1 MGYSNLVSGTG
12 IMLRWISCR
21 EAVVAFLVVLASHS
35 SSIQAGDWTR
45 FRGSQGTGLA
55 ETADKL
61 PTEIGPEKNILW
73 KTELPPGHSSPV
85 VVGNRIFVTGVRGDK
100 QRELLTF
107 GLDRATGTVQWEAA
121 APYEKLEGIHKIGS
135 HAQSSPCAD
144 SDVVVSFFGS
154 SGLYCYDHSGK
165 QLWSKPMGPFSND
178 FGAGSSPLIVGD
190 RVILCQDHDLNSFL
204 MAVDKKTGT
213 TIWKIDR
220 SEFPR
225 NYCTPI
231 VWDNAG
237 RKQLVIAATLRVVGY
252 DLESGK
258 EAWTVRGI
266 SRMVSCSPTIGD
278 DGRLYVAGWAAGG
291 DDNERISADP
301 YESVAYKDTDKSG
314 TLEESELKDG
324 PIHQRFSQV
333 DRNKDGKI
341 TPAEY
346 EYFRG
351 LFASGKNMILCIK
364 PGATGEATDSSVVWR
379 QAKLV
384 PFCASP
390 LYVDGLVFTVK
401 DGGVLQCLDAKT
413 GKPSKQMRLEA
424 SDSYYASPVGGDGKV
439 YLVDEIGRLTVIS
452 ATESPEVLHTA
463 DFKEDVYATPAIV
476 DGRIYLRTS
485 KALYCFGL
493 K

>member
-1 MGYSNLVSGTG
+1 MFSLISQRRIAALALAV
-12 IMLRWISCR
+12 MLISL
-21 EAVVAFLVVLASHS
+21 AMVA
-35 SSIQAGDWTR
+35 QAGDWSR
-45 FRGSQGTGLA
+45 FRGSHGTGLA
-55 ETADKL
+55 TSADKL
-61 PTEIGPEKNILW
+61 PAEIGPDTNQIW
-73 KTELPPGHSSPV
+73 RTALPPGHSSPAI
-85 VVGNRIFVTGVRGDK
+85 VGNRIFITGVRGDTK
-100 QRELLTF
+100 KELLTF
-107 GLDRATGTVQWEAA
+107 GLDRTTGTILWEAP
-121 APYEKLEGIHKIGS
+121 APYKKLEEIHTIGS

-144 SDVVVSFFGS
+144 ADVVVSFFGS

-165 QLWSKPMGPFSND
+165 QLWSKSMGPFNNN
-178 FGAGSSPLIVGD
+178 FGAGSSPLIVD
-190 RVILCQDHDLNSFL
+190 DCIILCQDHDLDSFL
-204 MAVDKKTGT
+204 MAIDKKSGETL
-213 TIWKIDR
+213 WKTDR

-231 VWDNAG
+231 LWDNAG
-237 RKQLVIAATLRVVGY
+237 HKQIVIAATLRVVGY
-252 DLESGK
+252 DFETGK

-278 DGRLYVAGWAAGG
+278 NGNLYVAGWAAGG
-291 DDNERISADP
+291 DDNERIGVEP

-324 PIHQRFSQV
+324 PVHQRFSQV

-351 LFASGKNMILCIK
+351 LFADGKNMVLCIK
-364 PGATGEATDSSVVWR
+364 PGAKDEATESHVVWR
-379 QAKLV
+379 QSRLV

-390 LYVDGLVFTVK
+390 VFVDGLLFTVK

-413 GKPSKQMRLEA
+413 GKSLKQLRLEA
-424 SDSYYASPVGGDGKV
+424 SKSYYASPVSGDGKV
-439 YLVDEIGRLTVIS
+439 YFLDEIGQLTVIG
-452 ATESPEVLHTA
+452 ATDKAEVLHTA
-463 DFKEDVYATPAIV
+463 DFKEDVYATPALV
-476 DGRIYLRTS
+476 DGRIYLRTA